1 MSYET
6 LIVDQSGAIGTI
18 TLNRP
23 DARNALDFAMRR
35 ELLTALDEIEANPA
49 ARVVILT
56 GAGGHFCAGGDV
68 KNMRQRSTAADGQ
81 VRVGLL
87 NRAVLRLVSFPL
99 PTIAMVDGYAVG
111 AGSNLALCCDLIV
124 ASDRAKFGELFCKI
138 GLAVDGGGTW
148 FLPRLVGMARAK
160 ELVFTGDIFDAAEA
174 LRIGLVNRVVHV
186 ADLASTTRELAEK
199 IAAGPPLALRLDKQ
213 ALNRAA
219 SSDLVAA
226 LEVEALSQGL
236 AVASDDHQ
244 EGVAAF
250 FEKRPPEFSG
260 PDSPRLRLG
269 RRARV

>member
-1 MSYET
+1 MGYET
-6 LIVDQSGAIGTI
+6 LIVDQSGPIATI

-87 NRAVLRLVSFPL
+87 NRAVLRLVNFPL

-148 FLPRLVGMARAK
+148 LLPRLVGQARARGLALLAEPLPAEK
-160 ELVFTGDIFDAAEA
+160 AEQWGLIWKAVDDADLMPEAEKLCVHFSTAPTMGLGLIKRALDAAED
-174 LRIGLVNRVVHV
+174 N
-186 ADLASTTRELAEK
+186 DLSAQLDLERNLQRE
-199 IAAGPPLALRLDKQ
+199 AGSHPNYR
-213 ALNRAA
+213 
-219 SSDLVAA
+219 
-226 LEVEALSQGL
+226 
-236 AVASDDHQ
+236 
-244 EGVAAF
+244 EGVQAF
-250 FEKRPPEFSG
+250 MQKRKPNFSG
-260 PDSPRLRLG
+260 KR
-269 RRARV
+269 

>member
-1 MSYET
+1 MGYET
-6 LIVDQSGAIGTI
+6 LIVDQSGPIATI

-87 NRAVLRLVSFPL
+87 NRAVLRLVNFPL

-124 ASDRAKFGELFCKI
+124 ASDRANFGELFCKI

-148 FLPRLVGMARAK
+148 LLPRLVGMARAK
-160 ELVFTGDIFDAAEA
+160 ELIFTGDIFDAAEA
-174 LRIGLVNRVVHV
+174 LRIGLVTQVTAHD
-186 ADLASTTRELAEK
+186 DLLPAARALAGK
-199 IAAGPPLALRLDKQ
+199 IAANPPLAVRHLKAGLSKYAYGDPREIGAWAIEKIRLLMQ
-213 ALNRAA
+213 T
-219 SSDLVAA
+219 
-226 LEVEALSQGL
+226 E
-236 AVASDDHQ
+236 DHK
-244 EGVAAF
+244 EGVASF
-250 FEKRPPEFSG
+250 MEKREPVFQ
-260 PDSPRLRLG
+260 G
-269 RRARV
+269 R

>member
-6 LIVDQSGAIGTI
+6 LIVDQSGPIATI

-23 DARNALDFAMRR
+23 QARNALDFAMRR

-87 NRAVLRLVSFPL
+87 NRAVLRLVNFPL

-148 FLPRLVGMARAK
+148 LLPRLVGMARAK
-160 ELVFTGDIFDAAEA
+160 ELIFTGDIFDAAEA
-174 LRIGLVNRVVHV
+174 MRIGSST
-186 ADLASTTRELAEK
+186 ASCTSPIWPR
-199 IAAGPPLALRLDKQ
+199 R
-213 ALNRAA
+213 RA
-219 SSDLVAA
+219 SSPRRSRRVRRWRCDWTSRRSTARPAA
-226 LEVEALSQGL
+226 IWPRRSRSRRSLRAL
-236 AVASDDHQ
+236 AVASDDHR

-250 FEKRPPEFSG
+250 FDKRPPKFSG
-260 PDSPRLRLG
+260 T
-269 RRARV
+269 